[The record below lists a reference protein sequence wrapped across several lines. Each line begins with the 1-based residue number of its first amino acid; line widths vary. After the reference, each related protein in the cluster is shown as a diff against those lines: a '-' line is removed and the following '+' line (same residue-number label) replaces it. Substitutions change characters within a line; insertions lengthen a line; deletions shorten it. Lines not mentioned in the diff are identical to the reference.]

1 MSAEASP
8 RRGVKDSATLGYAS
22 VRSMCS
28 RTDASW
34 PACLSSAMAASRTGR
49 TTARNR
55 SPHSR
60 RLGSSS
66 SGLSAGWTLGAR
78 SAYAWSS
85 ARNFAVCASVIVSC
99 GYAPPPGTG
108 LPCRHEVVLSRD
120 NLPTPAP
127 APAPAPPDPS
137 VREPVPAM
145 ERSGEPASTDDE
157 PSGDDRGG
165 TEPMDLHVLVVRR
178 LDGVRSRRDIVQY
191 VVTTDR
197 SVVLRVHEALGQ

>member
-49 TTARNR
+49 TTARSR

-66 SGLSAGWTLGAR
+66 SGLSAGSTLGAR

-85 ARNFAVCASVIVSC
+85 ARNFAVCASVMVWC
-99 GYAPPPGTG
+99 GYPPPPGTG

-120 NLPTPAP
+120 NLPTT
-127 APAPAPPDPS
+127 APPDPR

-145 ERSGEPASTDDE
+145 EQSAGPATTDDQ
-157 PSGDDRGG
+157 PSRDDRGG
-165 TEPMDLHVLVVRR
+165 TESMDLHVLVARG
-178 LDGVRSRRDIVQY
+178 LDGVRSRRDVVQD

-197 SVVLRVHEALGQ
+197 PGVLRVHEALRQ